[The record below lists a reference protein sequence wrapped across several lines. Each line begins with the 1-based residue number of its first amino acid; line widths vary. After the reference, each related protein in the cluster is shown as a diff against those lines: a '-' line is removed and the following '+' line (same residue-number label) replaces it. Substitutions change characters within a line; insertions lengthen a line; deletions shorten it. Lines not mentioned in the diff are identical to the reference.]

1 MRNNEI
7 QNEMY
12 KMKKFEGKIKRQDV
26 KYKMN
31 KYTYDFQQFEMIR
44 SFSGNSYSGKI
55 SIDEADMDQS
65 NLLENMVE
73 FNNKSRPIITESNNK
88 KRNTFD
94 SVSDLYE
101 GQELILN
108 ACNSGIFPIKA
119 WHEKGPKILT
129 PKQFL
134 QRFLIA
140 LAQVK
145 VGNNLE
151 NLLNEITQIVYSLYQ
166 SKKIIKKVY
175 NNILNN

>member
-1 MRNNEI
+1 MRNSEI

-88 KRNTFD
+88 K
-94 SVSDLYE
+94 
-101 GQELILN
+101 
-108 ACNSGIFPIKA
+108 
-119 WHEKGPKILT
+119 
-129 PKQFL
+129 
-134 QRFLIA
+134 
-140 LAQVK
+140 
-145 VGNNLE
+145 
-151 NLLNEITQIVYSLYQ
+151 
-166 SKKIIKKVY
+166 KKY
-175 NNILNN
+175 L